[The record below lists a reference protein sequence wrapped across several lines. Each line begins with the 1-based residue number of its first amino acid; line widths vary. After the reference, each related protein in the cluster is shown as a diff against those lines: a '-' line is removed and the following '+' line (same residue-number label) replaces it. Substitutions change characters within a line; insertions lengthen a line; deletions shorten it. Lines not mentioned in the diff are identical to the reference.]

1 MVGHVLQEHGQVPA
15 AGIKPR
21 PCASDRRVAACG
33 GRSETGSA
41 RQITCSM
48 AVMRRGEC
56 ACVCK

>member
-48 AVMRRGEC
+48 AVMRRGE
-56 ACVCK
+56 